1 MVMLL
6 KKTIL
11 WGITFIGLGFFIG
24 DLIFN
29 NRELILNSISK
40 RGEPYYFLQEG
51 VYSDKQILENN
62 LTSINIKT
70 IDYNNDKFYVYL
82 GITKNKEVAEKLKA
96 IYKEKGYP
104 VIIKEKHLENEE
116 FSNNVTQ
123 FDLLINATKEEDE
136 ILTIEEVVLANYD
149 ELIKYNSKN

>member
-40 RGEPYYFLQEG
+40 RGEPYYFL
-51 VYSDKQILENN
+51 
-62 LTSINIKT
+62 
-70 IDYNNDKFYVYL
+70 
-82 GITKNKEVAEKLKA
+82 
-96 IYKEKGYP
+96 
-104 VIIKEKHLENEE
+104 
-116 FSNNVTQ
+116 
-123 FDLLINATKEEDE
+123 
-136 ILTIEEVVLANYD
+136 
-149 ELIKYNSKN
+149 

>member
-62 LTSINIKT
+62 LTSINVKT
-70 IDYNNDKFYVYL
+70 IDYNNDKFNDYL
-82 GITKNKEVAEKLKA
+82 GITKKKELAEKKKP
-96 IYKEKGYP
+96 I
-104 VIIKEKHLENEE
+104 
-116 FSNNVTQ
+116 
-123 FDLLINATKEEDE
+123 
-136 ILTIEEVVLANYD
+136 
-149 ELIKYNSKN
+149 

>member
-70 IDYNNDKFYVYL
+70 IDYNND
-82 GITKNKEVAEKLKA
+82 NQLK
-96 IYKEKGYP
+96 
-104 VIIKEKHLENEE
+104 II
-116 FSNNVTQ
+116 
-123 FDLLINATKEEDE
+123 
-136 ILTIEEVVLANYD
+136 
-149 ELIKYNSKN
+149 

>member
-1 MVMLL
+1 MELNEQ
-6 KKTIL
+6 KK
-11 WGITFIGLGFFIG
+11 
-24 DLIFN
+24 
-29 NRELILNSISK
+29 
-40 RGEPYYFLQEG
+40 
-51 VYSDKQILENN
+51 ILENN

-82 GITKNKEVAEKLKA
+82 GITKNKKVAEKLKT

>member
-70 IDYNNDKFYVYL
+70 IDYNNDKFYIYL
-82 GITKNKEVAEKLKA
+82 GITKNKKVAEKLKT